1 MLAGGAWHVHLV
13 RHRLGDLTL
22 IPSSSFLTTGPVVPG
37 GQTEG
42 TPSTSQGRSGARLR
56 ALRREPVLQ
65 RSTCYSSRSGPVVV
79 AGRRLS
85 SERLSTMPVTLAG
98 TPYFAGDALPFPNVT
113 WIALDTLTSGAS
125 SNSPERR
132 CKSHDGRLSAHEAA
146 SRWCHAGT
154 FARRYWRFVAC
165 LASLPIHDHPTFS
178 TIQRAEIVARMKPG
192 RIAVNTILTGTTGG

>member
-1 MLAGGAWHVHLV
+1 MTSHF
-13 RHRLGDLTL
+13 
-22 IPSSSFLTTGPVVPG
+22 IFPSTGPVAPD
-37 GQTEG
+37 GQTAG
-42 TPSTSQGRSGARLR
+42 TPATTGGRSRQRAG

-65 RSTCYSSRSGPVVV
+65 RSTRYSSRSGPVVV

-132 CKSHDGRLSAHEAA
+132 CKSHRIGARVVRAQSHKH
-146 SRWCHAGT
+146 WC
-154 FARRYWRFVAC
+154 
-165 LASLPIHDHPTFS
+165 SLDSLVTKPPS
-178 TIQRAEIVARMKPG
+178 YQRSSP
-192 RIAVNTILTGTTGG
+192 